1 MPVQHTQWQ
10 KVFMDLIILNDGMY
24 SLVLVTKEMIKGVQL
39 LGEVDC
45 FDLCDILRLHL
56 TTYYDYP
63 INAHV
68 MKDGTGDLFGCIC
81 SN

>member
-1 MPVQHTQWQ
+1 
-10 KVFMDLIILNDGMY
+10 MDLILLNDGVY
-24 SLVLVTKEMIKGVQL
+24 SLVSVTKEMIQGIEL
-39 LGEVDC
+39 LQEADC